1 MGLNTRMMV
10 QEIEESDYIISWG
23 KNSATDDGPQVMLH
37 RIKEAQKRGA
47 KLIVIDPRQEGLG
60 KIADWWI
67 PVTPGSDG
75 ALALAML
82 KLIIDSG
89 RYDMNLLRNIQ
100 EDLKSLKLI
109 WIHRQWSS
117 FQMVWHF
124 RDRY

>member
-23 KNSATDDGPQVMLH
+23 KNSASDEWPAGDVA

-67 PVTPGSDG
+67 STI
-75 ALALAML
+75 LAFSTA
-82 KLIIDSG
+82 
-89 RYDMNLLRNIQ
+89 
-100 EDLKSLKLI
+100 
-109 WIHRQWSS
+109 
-117 FQMVWHF
+117 
-124 RDRY
+124 